1 MHHMSMTSHGT
12 SILEPFW
19 GGERGTSALYKR
31 MKQRYQIPNVLGYF
45 LGCPL
50 LVTRLPK
57 PWTKSSAK
65 SAACNQHII
74 IDLGLNLGPNPQP
87 SQQPVTSI

>member
-1 MHHMSMTSHGT
+1 MHHMSVTSHGT

-50 LVTRLPK
+50 LVTRLHSCSPESHISQWMSHLITRLHSCS
-57 PWTKSSAK
+57 PSSYFDTF
-65 SAACNQHII
+65 Q
-74 IDLGLNLGPNPQP
+74 
-87 SQQPVTSI
+87 